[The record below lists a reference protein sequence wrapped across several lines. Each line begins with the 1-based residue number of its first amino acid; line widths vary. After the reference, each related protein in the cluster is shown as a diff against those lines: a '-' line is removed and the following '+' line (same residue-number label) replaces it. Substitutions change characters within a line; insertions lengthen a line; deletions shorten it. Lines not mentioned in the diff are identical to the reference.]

1 MFPECLRQIIHHI
14 FRHIPAG
21 EHNHFNRR
29 GTDVPVLVRIGT
41 RLDGITCIPGV
52 FRFQVFHE
60 LIINIYQACA
70 AGQSLGDGGSRST
83 AHDPRTVNGAVLEH
97 IGSIGKGNVLRLDV
111 IRKFQSRRGKMGIA
125 FIIYRRS
132 CRRYGKTLSF
142 YISQSLNA
150 RLGSDHHLVRIHVKT
165 GNHFQIFIRMIF
177 ETVRPVE
184 TLVHIAGNSDGHL
197 RFAIGNHIQVGNS
210 ACGSLARCLHTGNV
224 IVPHIGDCR
233 PHRIQGA

>member
-1 MFPECLRQIIHHI
+1 MFPESFRQIIHHI

-29 GTDVPVLVRIGT
+29 GMDVSVLVRIGP
-41 RLDGITCIPGV
+41 RLDSITCIPGIL
-52 FRFQVFHE
+52 RFQFFHE
-60 LIINIYQACA
+60 LIIDIYQVCA
-70 AGQSLGDGGSRST
+70 AGQSLGDGGSGSA
-83 AHDPRTVNGAVLEH
+83 AHDPRAVNRAVLKH

-111 IRKFQSRRGKMGIA
+111 IRKFQSRRGEVGIA
-125 FIIYRRS
+125 FVIYRRS

-150 RLGSDHHLVRIHVKT
+150 RLGSDHYLVRIHVKT

-197 RFAIGNHIQVGNS
+197 RFAVGNHIQVGNS